1 MAPASPRIAL
11 VVPCFNEADRLDAG
25 AFIDFARERADRRL
39 CFVDDGSTDATA
51 ARLAE
56 IAAAVPDRIA
66 VERLPSNR
74 GKGEAVRAGLRA
86 QLAHAPRY
94 VGYWDA
100 DLATPLPFAEVLAE
114 HLDAHAELAMA
125 IGSRVLMLG
134 RPVARRAARHYLGR
148 VAATLVSIVLR
159 APVYDSQC
167 GAKLLRTGPA
177 LPPLLDAPFATRW
190 LFDVEI
196 LDRIARAEPGTP
208 AAVLHRR
215 VHEVPV
221 PGWADAPGS
230 KVRLRDWLRVPLDL
244 ARIWSRRP
252 GAFRTAEQ

>member
-1 MAPASPRIAL
+1 MTARPTRIAL
-11 VVPCFNEADRLDAG
+11 VVPCFNEAARLDRD
-25 AFIDFARERADRRL
+25 AFVAFARERSDRRL

-66 VERLPSNR
+66 VERLPVNR

-86 QLAHAPRY
+86 ELARSPRY

-100 DLATPLPFAEVLAE
+100 DLATPLAFAETLAG
-114 HLDAHAELAMA
+114 HLDVHQEVTLAA
-125 IGSRVLMLG
+125 GSRVLMLG
-134 RPVARRAARHYLGR
+134 RPIARRAARHYLGR
-148 VAATLVSIVLR
+148 VAATLVSLLLR

-167 GAKLLRTGPA
+167 GAKLLRNGPDLA
-177 LPPLLDAPFATRW
+177 ALLDAPFTSRW

-196 LDRIARAEPGTP
+196 LSRIARREAG
-208 AAVLHRR
+208 AAATVLHRR

-221 PGWADAPGS
+221 PEWTETPGS
-230 KVRLRDWLRVPLDL
+230 KVGWGALLRVPIDL
-244 ARIWSRRP
+244 WRFGRERRRSRS
-252 GAFRTAEQ
+252 

>member
-1 MAPASPRIAL
+1 MTAATASPRIAL
-11 VVPCFNEADRLDAG
+11 VVPCFNEAERLDAG
-25 AFIDFARERADRRL
+25 AFIAFARERADRRL

-56 IAAAVPDRIA
+56 IAAAVPDRVD
-66 VERLPSNR
+66 VERLPTNR
-74 GKGEAVRAGLRA
+74 GKGAAVRAGLRA
-86 QLAHAPRY
+86 QLARAPRY

-100 DLATPLPFAEVLAE
+100 DLATPLPFVETLAA
-114 HLDAHAELAMA
+114 HLDAHADLAMA

-134 RPVARRAARHYLGR
+134 RPITRHTTRHYLGR
-148 VAATLVSIVLR
+148 VAATLVSLVLH
-159 APVYDSQC
+159 APIYDSQC
-167 GAKLLRTGPA
+167 GAKLLRNGPA
-177 LPPLLDAPFATRW
+177 LAALLDAPFATRW

-196 LDRIARAEPGTP
+196 LDRIARAEPGAP

-221 PGWADAPGS
+221 PEWADAPGS

-244 ARIWSRRP
+244 ARIWHNRR
-252 GAFRTAEQ
+252 AL

>member
-1 MAPASPRIAL
+1 MNPATARPRIAL
-11 VVPCFNEADRLDAG
+11 VVPCFNEAARLDAE
-25 AFIDFARERADRRL
+25 AFVAFARERADRRL

-56 IAAAVPDRIA
+56 ISAAAPDRID
-66 VERLPSNR
+66 VERLPRNG
-74 GKGEAVRAGLRA
+74 GKGAAVRAGLRA

-100 DLATPLPFAEVLAE
+100 DLATPLDFVETLAS

-125 IGSRVLMLG
+125 VGSRVLMLG
-134 RPVARRAARHYLGR
+134 RPITRRAARHYLGR
-148 VAATLVSIVLR
+148 VAATLVSLVLR

-167 GAKLLRTGPA
+167 GAKLLRNGPA
-177 LPPLLDAPFATRW
+177 LAALLEAPFVTRW

-196 LDRIARAEPGTP
+196 LDRIARGEPGAP
-208 AAVLHRR
+208 ASVLHRR

-221 PGWADAPGS
+221 PTWADAPGS
-230 KVRLRDWLRVPLDL
+230 KVRLGDWMRVPFDL
-244 ARIWSRRP
+244 ARIWRDRSAR
-252 GAFRTAEQ
+252 

>member
-66 VERLPSNR
+66 
-74 GKGEAVRAGLRA
+74 
-86 QLAHAPRY
+86 